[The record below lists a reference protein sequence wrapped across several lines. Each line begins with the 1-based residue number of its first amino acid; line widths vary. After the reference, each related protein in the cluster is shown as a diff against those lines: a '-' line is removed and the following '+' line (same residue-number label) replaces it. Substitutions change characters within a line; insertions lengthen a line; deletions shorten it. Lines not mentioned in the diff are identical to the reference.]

1 METDSGIAPVL
12 SHSLKAADM
21 ASITSVMVMAISPC
35 SFVVTVVLRFRV
47 FSALTLTIISR

>member
-1 METDSGIAPVL
+1 
-12 SHSLKAADM
+12 M